1 MKIVVFNLRYG
12 ANLWDRLIAECLA
25 AELAGADPSF
35 IVDTQDLGGRDAPQ
49 TGAGSEAA
57 HGRALC
63 VAGDAGACAA
73 TVAGMMLDRLVRRR
87 LEYAGRRF
95 SPMRMRSSSAA
106 GAFSPTAI

>member
-49 TGAGSEAA
+49 TGAGKRGCAWPRSLCCRRCR
-57 HGRALC
+57 GLCGNGWRA
-63 VAGDAGACAA
+63 
-73 TVAGMMLDRLVRRR
+73 
-87 LEYAGRRF
+87 
-95 SPMRMRSSSAA
+95 
-106 GAFSPTAI
+106 

>member
-49 TGAGSEAA
+49 TGAGSGLRMAA
-57 HGRALC
+57 LFVLQAMPGPVRQRWRA
-63 VAGDAGACAA
+63 
-73 TVAGMMLDRLVRRR
+73 
-87 LEYAGRRF
+87 
-95 SPMRMRSSSAA
+95 
-106 GAFSPTAI
+106 